1 MWINTIQLLKTWEQM
16 SQAYVRQTK
25 TIWIVNVGDLDQ
37 TAGSFV
43 RFDPFS
49 PIICLRHGTFVNFR
63 YFECASLNTL
73 REDEASKGAFILSHL
88 LSMGSGCQGYE
99 TPVIGAHTDTN
110 PSAAM
115 DYMNWTDLQV
125 ATGNFV
131 TNQELDPHSYDA
143 GFGEFQLRDTFL
155 YKINEGIDP
164 AKLLLSGPAVHGL
177 PNASKA
183 VAAEE
188 ERSREQSIQLLLR
201 DTTGTHAAQLQLDPP
216 NMWEMHFEIF
226 CSSSLHSNLK
236 KFGRKWKR
244 TTDSMLRE

>member
-1 MWINTIQLLKTWEQM
+1 MWINTIQLQKTWEQM

-43 RFDPFS
+43 EFDTFS

-73 REDEASKGAFILSHL
+73 REDETSKGAFILSRL

-99 TPVIGAHTDTN
+99 TPVIGTHTDTN

-115 DYMNWTDLQV
+115 GYMNWTDLQV

-131 TNQELDPHSYDA
+131 TNQELDPHSYDD
-143 GFGEFQLRDTFL
+143 GFREFQLRDTFL

-164 AKLLLSGPAVHGL
+164 AKLLLSGPVMHGL
-177 PNASKA
+177 PNASEA
-183 VAAEE
+183 IAAEE
-188 ERSREQSIQLLLR
+188 ERSREQSIQLPLR

-216 NMWEMHFEIF
+216 NMWEMHSEILLFLFTSFE
-226 CSSSLHSNLK
+226 LK
-236 KFGRKWKR
+236 EIWKKMEE
-244 TTDSMLRE
+244 DYGFHAS